1 MKIDRGTL
9 LCIILSLSI
18 LFLFFGKLI
27 LHANSVYFSKS
38 GDGFLTYY
46 TSQYHVKY
54 DKQLFHDG
62 SMNYPFGEN
71 AFFTTCQPGV
81 SNFIK
86 CIQPIADLSNYVT
99 GITNLLMLFSIV
111 FSALFLNLIF
121 KKLKLPYWYAAIGAT
136 AIAFLSP
143 QMHRLG
149 GHFTLAYQF
158 AIPCYIYLLML
169 FYDSPSIKKSLFI
182 AALTFL
188 MAVSHMYFLVFFVF
202 LLFPFWGVLIL
213 FKKVPFKNFAFFVKH
228 ILLQFIFPF
237 MLLELFIHIDFS
249 VTDRTAEPWGFLIF
263 RSNFD
268 GIFYP
273 FGMLYEDIVKSFHT
287 PSQIEWEGVS
297 YIGLL
302 GIITLLIFAVQ
313 FISKILKRNFGEL
326 FKLSNN
332 NLLNLFFAASLVALL
347 FSFGF
352 PFVFPKLHW
361 VWDYAG
367 IIKQFRGIG
376 RFAWLFYYLINI
388 LAFYTIYG
396 LVKNARRQIV
406 IAVQVGSLMLVSMD
420 AYSNIYWMQDAFN
433 NRLPVYED
441 KANILPENRWMNSL
455 DTSIYQAILPLP
467 YFHVGSENV
476 WFDGSSEIKND
487 AFSVSLKT
495 GLPLMSV
502 TSGRTSLS
510 QTYKSIELVLEPSQG
525 FSILKELPNQ
535 KPLLVIARVNQ
546 LTMNEKAIIAVSKL
560 LYETENY
567 NVYAL
572 DIDGLA
578 SLSKVLYEK
587 KEAELL
593 KTKTYIVGG
602 FQLSDSLGTFV
613 YESFNNNKS
622 DTAFMGSGCIQGNS
636 RNYISLYDGKMP
648 TTGNSKWLYSFWMHD
663 FKKDLYP
670 RSTIEVALCDASG
683 KVYKTN
689 YNSPHRLVKM
699 FIGNWALLEDT
710 FALASVN
717 DKIKITMWNDELG
730 KGKKLLFDELLIRPS
745 NVDVYK
751 KADQYIFK
759 NNRYYY
765 RKLPK

>member
-1 MKIDRGTL
+1 MKIDRGAL
-9 LCIILSLSI
+9 LCLILSLSI

-71 AFFTTCQPGV
+71 VFFTTCQPGV

-86 CIQPIADLSNYVT
+86 CIQPVIDLSNYIT

-111 FSALFLNLIF
+111 FSALFLYLIF
-121 KKLKLPYWYAAIGAT
+121 KNLKLPYWYAAIAAT

-169 FYDSPSIKKSLFI
+169 FYNNPSIKKSLFI
-182 AALTFL
+182 GVLTFL
-188 MAVSHMYFLVFFVF
+188 MAVSHMYFLVFFAF
-202 LLFPFWGVLIL
+202 LMFPFWGMLIL
-213 FKKVPFKNFAFFVKH
+213 FKKVQFKNLAFFVKH
-228 ILLQFIFPF
+228 TFLQFILPF
-237 MLLELFIHIDFS
+237 LLLELFIHIDFS
-249 VTDRTAEPWGFLIF
+249 VTDRTSEPWGFLIF

-287 PSQIEWEGVS
+287 PSLIEWEGVS
-297 YIGLL
+297 YSGIV
-302 GIITLLIFAVQ
+302 GIITILILSIQLIGKLVKRKFREVLKVSDNKLLTV
-313 FISKILKRNFGEL
+313 
-326 FKLSNN
+326 
-332 NLLNLFFAASLVALL
+332 FFAASMAALL

-361 VWDYAG
+361 MWDYAG

-388 LAFYTIYG
+388 LAFYVIYG
-396 LVKNARRQIV
+396 LVKNAKKQIV
-406 IAVQVGSLMLVSMD
+406 IAVQIISLMLVSMD
-420 AYSNIYWMQDAFN
+420 AYSNIYWMQEAFN
-433 NRLPVYED
+433 NRLPLYED
-441 KANILPENRWMNSL
+441 KANALPENRWMNTL
-455 DTSIYQAILPLP
+455 DTSLYQAILPLP

-476 WFDGSSEIKND
+476 WLDASSEIKND
-487 AFSVSLKT
+487 AFAVSLKT
-495 GLPLMSV
+495 GLPLMAV

-510 QTYKSIELVLEPSQG
+510 QTYKSIELVLEPSEG

-535 KPLLVIARVNQ
+535 KPLLVIARSNQ
-546 LTMNEKAIIAVSKL
+546 LTINEKAIVAVSKL
-560 LYETENY
+560 LFETENY

-572 DIDGLA
+572 SIDGLT
-578 SLSKVLYEK
+578 SLTKHLYEK
-587 KEAELL
+587 NGAVLAQA
-593 KTKTYIVGG
+593 KTFTVRD
-602 FQLSDSLGTFV
+602 FQVSDSLGTFI

-622 DTAFMGSGCIQGNS
+622 DTAFMGGGCIQGDS
-636 RNYISLYDGKMP
+636 RKYISIYDEKV
-648 TTGNSKWLYSFWMHD
+648 TYSKNRKWVYSFWMYD

-670 RSTIEVALCDASG
+670 RSIIEVALCDASG
-683 KVYKTN
+683 KVYKAN
-689 YNSPHRLVKM
+689 YNNPHRLVKM

-710 FALASVN
+710 FALASPT
-717 DKIKITMWNDELG
+717 DKIKITVWNDELG
-730 KGKKLLFDELLIRPS
+730 KHKKLLFDELLIRPS
-745 NVDVYK
+745 NIDVYK
-751 KADQYIFK
+751 KPDQYIFK

-765 RKLPK
+765 SK